1 MCELFGISSAVK
13 IPCNELLRAFYSHG
27 AEHPD
32 GWGLASFYGGAVSLE
47 KEPVSSVESI
57 YLKNR
62 LTDDIVEDVLLAHI
76 RKASVGGLSYGNTH
90 PFMRRDSHGRLW
102 VMIHN
107 GTIFESPELVPYKHR
122 QRGETD
128 SERILYY
135 LVDKIDTRPGRS
147 CAELPQKERF
157 AVVDQVVRAITPKN
171 KVNLLIYDGELLYI
185 HTNHQGSLH
194 LCQKKETLLV
204 STKPLNQDHWT
215 QVPLNTLLA
224 YRSGTLELIGERHTN
239 EYIKIEDTESS
250 APGHTNGHWATP

>member
-1 MCELFGISSAVK
+1 MCELFGISSAEK
-13 IPCNELLRAFYSHG
+13 IPCNELLREFYSHG
-27 AEHPD
+27 VEHPD

-47 KEPVSSVESI
+47 KEPVSSVESV

-62 LTDDIVEDVLLAHI
+62 LTDNIVEDILLAHI
-76 RKASVGGLSYGNTH
+76 RKASVGGLSYVNSH
-90 PFMRRDSHGRLW
+90 PFARRDRHGRLW

-107 GTIFESPELVPYKHR
+107 GTIFDSPELAPYKQR

-135 LVDKIDTRPGRS
+135 LVDQINAGQGESHT
-147 CAELPQKERF
+147 ELLNKDRF
-157 AVVDQVVRAITPKN
+157 AVVNQVIHKITPKN

-194 LCQKKETLLV
+194 LCQKKKTLLV

-215 QVPLNTLLA
+215 QAPLNTLLA

-239 EYIKIEDTESS
+239 EYIKVENSERVS
-250 APGHTNGHWATP
+250 GHTDQS

>member
-1 MCELFGISSAVK
+1 MCELFGISSAEK
-13 IPCNELLRAFYSHG
+13 IPCNELLREFYSHG
-27 AEHPD
+27 VEHPD

-47 KEPVSSVESI
+47 KEPVSSVESV

-62 LTDDIVEDVLLAHI
+62 LTDDIVEDILLAHI
-76 RKASVGGLSYGNTH
+76 RKASVGGLSYVNSH
-90 PFMRRDSHGRLW
+90 PFAQRDHHGRLW

-107 GTIFESPELVPYKHR
+107 GTILESPELAPYEQR

-128 SERILYY
+128 SERILHY
-135 LVDKIDTRPGRS
+135 LVDKINT
-147 CAELPQKERF
+147 ELCGSRTGLSKKERF
-157 AVVDQVVRAITPKN
+157 AVVDQVVHAITLKN

-194 LCQKKETLLV
+194 LCQKEKTLLV

-224 YRSGTLELIGERHTN
+224 YRSGTLELIGERHAN
-239 EYIKIEDTESS
+239 EYVKIENAESIQE
-250 APGHTNGHWATP
+250 HTD